1 MTPIIS
7 PWFFYL
13 LSVSTGIKILFG
25 VITLIFIGATVFK
38 LIESDDY
45 VPGSEVLKLTLKRVK
60 GFFIAAVVFAILT
73 ILVPDDKTCVQ
84 MLIADNITYER
95 LEVVGKTVEDIY
107 GDILDFANKM
117 VENKDVS
124 KWYVLIWFF

>member
-1 MTPIIS
+1 MEMTPIIS

-25 VITLIFIGATVFK
+25 VVTLIFIGATVFK

-45 VPGSEVLKLTLKRVK
+45 VPGSEVLKSAFKRAK
-60 GFFIAAVVFAILT
+60 EFFIAAIVFAILT

-107 GDILDFANKM
+107 GDILDFANNL

-124 KWYVLIWFF
+124 N

>member
-1 MTPIIS
+1 
-7 PWFFYL
+7 
-13 LSVSTGIKILFG
+13 
-25 VITLIFIGATVFK
+25 
-38 LIESDDY
+38 
-45 VPGSEVLKLTLKRVK
+45 
-60 GFFIAAVVFAILT
+60 
-73 ILVPDDKTCVQ
+73 VPDDKTCVQ

-124 KWYVLIWFF
+124 K

>member
-1 MTPIIS
+1 MEMTPIIS

-13 LSVSTGIKILFG
+13 LSISTGIKILFG
-25 VITLIFIGATVFK
+25 VITLIFIGATVVK
-38 LIESDDY
+38 LIDADSYMPD
-45 VPGSEVLKLTLKRVK
+45 SEGLKSALKRAK
-60 GFFIAAVVFAILT
+60 EFFIIAIVFAILT

-95 LEVVGKTVEDIY
+95 LEVVGKTVKDIY

-124 KWYVLIWFF
+124 K

>member
-1 MTPIIS
+1 MEMTPIIS

-13 LSVSTGIKILFG
+13 LSISTGIKILFG
-25 VITLIFIGATVFK
+25 VITLIFIGATVVK
-38 LIESDDY
+38 LIDADSYMPD
-45 VPGSEVLKLTLKRVK
+45 SEGLKSALKRAK
-60 GFFIAAVVFAILT
+60 EFFIIAIVFAILT

-124 KWYVLIWFF
+124 K

>member
-1 MTPIIS
+1 MEMTPIIS

-13 LSVSTGIKILFG
+13 LSISTGIKILFG
-25 VITLIFIGATVFK
+25 VIALIFIGASVFK

-73 ILVPDDKTCVQ
+73 ILVPDGKTCVQ

-95 LEVVGKTVEDIY
+95 LEVVGKTVEDVY
-107 GDILDFANKM
+107 EDILDFANKM

-124 KWYVLIWFF
+124 K

>member
-1 MTPIIS
+1 MEMTPIIS

-13 LSVSTGIKILFG
+13 LSISTGIKILFG

-107 GDILDFANKM
+107 GDILDFANNL

-124 KWYVLIWFF
+124 K

>member
-1 MTPIIS
+1 MEMTPIIS

-13 LSVSTGIKILFG
+13 LSISTGIKMLFG

-60 GFFIAAVVFAILT
+60 GFFIAAIVFAILT

-107 GDILDFANKM
+107 GDILDFANNL

-124 KWYVLIWFF
+124 K

>member
-1 MTPIIS
+1 MEMTPIIS

-13 LSVSTGIKILFG
+13 LSISTGIKILFG
-25 VITLIFIGATVFK
+25 VITLIFIGATVVK
-38 LIESDDY
+38 LIDADSYVHESE
-45 VPGSEVLKLTLKRVK
+45 GMKSAFKRAK
-60 GFFIAAVVFAILT
+60 EFFIAAIVFAILT

-107 GDILDFANKM
+107 GDILDFANNL

-124 KWYVLIWFF
+124 K

>member
-1 MTPIIS
+1 MEMTPIIS

-13 LSVSTGIKILFG
+13 LSISTGIKILFG
-25 VITLIFIGATVFK
+25 CITAVFIGATVFK

-45 VPGSEVLKLTLKRVK
+45 VPGSKGLESALKRVK
-60 GFFIAAVVFAILT
+60 EFFIATMVFAILT
-73 ILVPDDKTCVQ
+73 ILVPNDKTCVQ

-95 LEVVGKTVEDIY
+95 LEVVGETIEDIY
-107 GDILDFANKM
+107 RDILDFANNL

-124 KWYVLIWFF
+124 K

>member
-1 MTPIIS
+1 MEMTPIIS

-13 LSVSTGIKILFG
+13 LSISTGIKILFG
-25 VITLIFIGATVFK
+25 VITLIFIGATVVK
-38 LIESDDY
+38 LMDADSYMPD
-45 VPGSEVLKLTLKRVK
+45 SEGLKSALKRAK
-60 GFFIAAVVFAILT
+60 EFFIIAIVFAILT

-107 GDILDFANKM
+107 GDILDFANNL

-124 KWYVLIWFF
+124 K

>member
-1 MTPIIS
+1 MEMTPIIS

-13 LSVSTGIKILFG
+13 LSISTGIKILFG
-25 VITLIFIGATVFK
+25 VITLIFIGATVVK
-38 LIESDDY
+38 LIDADSYVHESE
-45 VPGSEVLKLTLKRVK
+45 SMKSAFKRAK
-60 GFFIAAVVFAILT
+60 EFFIAAIVFAILT

-107 GDILDFANKM
+107 GDILNFANNL

-124 KWYVLIWFF
+124 K

>member
-1 MTPIIS
+1 MEMTPIIS

-13 LSVSTGIKILFG
+13 LSISTGIKILFG
-25 VITLIFIGATVFK
+25 VITLIFIGATVVK
-38 LIESDDY
+38 LIDADSYLHESE
-45 VPGSEVLKLTLKRVK
+45 SMKSAFKRAK
-60 GFFIAAVVFAILT
+60 EFFIVAIVFAILT

-107 GDILDFANKM
+107 GDILDFANNL

-124 KWYVLIWFF
+124 K

>member
-1 MTPIIS
+1 MEMTPIIS

-13 LSVSTGIKILFG
+13 LSISTGIKILFG

-107 GDILDFANKM
+107 GDILDFANKI

-124 KWYVLIWFF
+124 K

>member
-1 MTPIIS
+1 MEMTPIIS

-13 LSVSTGIKILFG
+13 LSISTGIKMLLG
-25 VITLIFIGATVFK
+25 GITVVFIMASAFK
-38 LIESDDY
+38 LIDSDSYMPESE
-45 VPGSEVLKLTLKRVK
+45 GLKNALKRAK
-60 GFFIAAVVFAILT
+60 EFFIIAIVFALLT
-73 ILVPDDKTCVQ
+73 ILVPSDKTCIQ

-95 LEVVGKTVEDIY
+95 LEVVGETVEDIY

-124 KWYVLIWFF
+124 K

>member
-1 MTPIIS
+1 MEMTPIIS

-13 LSVSTGIKILFG
+13 LSVSTGIKMLFG

-124 KWYVLIWFF
+124 K